1 MNMLRIFSFNSDNGM
16 VDNSDAE
23 SGHQQD
29 LANEDVQ
36 GIIHGHS
43 LLCDMF
49 E

>member
-23 SGHQQD
+23 SGHQQE

-36 GIIHGHS
+36 GIIRGNS